1 MNIITK
7 KKKILPAAKVD
18 LGDEKDKLVMN
29 SDFPKKFEKID
40 KKKKNQFILHLH
52 RIHACKWHLMN

>member
-7 KKKILPAAKVD
+7 KTYFFFMNLILPAAKVD

-29 SDFPKKFEKID
+29 SDFPKKI
-40 KKKKNQFILHLH
+40 
-52 RIHACKWHLMN
+52 